1 MSESHNPTLVRG
13 EIPTAGLADG
23 IVEVSEGVIIRVA
36 AAENWPGHKPEPDGT
51 ILPGLIDIHCHGG
64 GGHTLCTTDTD
75 EALAAARHHREAGTT
90 GVVASLVT
98 APAGTLLDQ
107 IRALAPLVADGQLL
121 GIHLEGPF
129 LSEKR
134 RGAQDPDW
142 LLEPD
147 PALAE
152 RFIEAGGGAIK
163 VMTIAPELPR
173 AADVITV
180 LRQAGVT
187 VALGHTDASYDT
199 MRRAIDGLDGTAL
212 VTHVANGM
220 APLHHR
226 AAGPVAAALVA
237 AAAGE
242 ATVELI
248 DDGVHV
254 DRGFSHL
261 VFAAAAPGRVAL
273 ITDAMAAAGMPDGDY
288 QLGPQRVRVAA
299 GVARLAAGESI
310 AGGTSHL
317 LEDVT
322 RAGGTAA
329 AIEAASATPAR
340 VLGLSAV
347 RGTLTPGAPADL
359 LVTEAGRV
367 AKIMLNGRWSGTREG
382 R

>member
-1 MSESHNPTLVRG
+1 MSESPSPTVIRG

-23 IVEVSEGVIIRVA
+23 IVEVSEALITRVV
-36 AAENWPGHKPEPDGT
+36 AAENWPGPKPEPDGT

-64 GGHTLCTTDTD
+64 GGHTLCTTDQD
-75 EALAAARHHREAGTT
+75 EALAAALHHREAGTT

-98 APAGTLLDQ
+98 ASAATLIDQ
-107 IRALAPLVADGQLL
+107 ILALAPLVADGHLL

-134 RGAQDPDW
+134 KGAQDPAW

-173 AADVITV
+173 AADVIKE

-187 VALGHTDASYDT
+187 VALGHTDAGYDT
-199 MRRAIDGLDGTAL
+199 MRHAIDGLEGTAL
-212 VTHVANGM
+212 ITHLANGM
-220 APLHHR
+220 PPLHHR

-237 AAAGE
+237 ASAGE
-242 ATVELI
+242 AVVELI

-273 ITDAMAAAGMPDGDY
+273 ITDAMAAAGMSDGEY

-299 GVARLAAGESI
+299 GVARLADGDSI

-322 RAGGTAA
+322 RAGGAA

-340 VLGLSAV
+340 VLGLAAG

-359 LVTEAGRV
+359 LVTAAGRV
-367 AKIMLNGRWSGTREG
+367 RKIMLNGRWSGR
-382 R
+382 